1 MDLKTVQ
8 ETENFALYS
17 QAESYARMIGMYEDT
32 DKNFKFYNGNQWE
45 GVKLKG
51 IEPVQLNFIRPI
63 VRFKVGTINQNLW
76 AVNYSAENYENKN
89 FMQTA
94 MKVCDLLN
102 KKSARMWENDNRD
115 YKIRMITKIAAVN
128 DEAPVYIEYDEENN
142 QTIFVLLSKND
153 IYYGNEN
160 DSDIQSQPYILV
172 KQRMPLINARNLAE
186 EYGVS
191 KDKLLNILPDAET
204 FEESG
209 EAAKYEKDDMVTIIT
224 KLYKKDGKVYF
235 SKSTRQVEIKKETNT
250 GLSLYPIAHFIWE
263 EKEGSARGEGE
274 VRGLISNQIEVNKIL
289 TRRLVVTK
297 STAYPIKAVNTKF
310 ITNPNEINTIGG
322 TLRTES
328 EAAIDINKIFAISQ
342 PAQMSPDVEKLQ
354 RDLIDISRALAGA
367 SESAT
372 GDIKPDEA
380 SGKAIL
386 AVQQASQLPLVEQA
400 SSLKK
405 FVEDTARIELD
416 MLTTYNPKGMKLE
429 EEIEDQ
435 MTGEKVYQ
443 LVNIPGSVLQELK
456 ASVKVD
462 ITPVSAYDR
471 YAQELSLENLLKQG
485 WFAPQNISQ
494 LRIYVEAL
502 PDNSTM
508 PKQRILE
515 IIEKQEKEQQKIA
528 QIQAQA
534 QEMIQRANIFINQ
547 DIEGQAQTM
556 VDAMQQSQGEL
567 VNTQQSY

>member
-1 MDLKTVQ
+1 MDLKTLE
-8 ETENFALYS
+8 ETEIFALYS

-32 DKNFKFYNGNQWE
+32 DKNFRFYNGNQWD

-63 VRFKVGTINQNLW
+63 VRFKVGTMNQNLW
-76 AVNYSAENYENKN
+76 AINYSAENYENKN

-102 KKSARMWENDNRD
+102 KKSAKMWENDNRD
-115 YKIRMITKIAAVN
+115 YKIRAITKIAAIN

-142 QTIFVLLSKND
+142 QTIFILLSKND

-191 KDKLLNILPDAET
+191 KDKLQNILPDAET

-235 SKSTRQVEIKKETNT
+235 SKSARSVEIKKDTNT
-250 GLSLYPIAHFIWE
+250 GLHLYPIAHFIWE

-297 STAYPIKAVNTKF
+297 STAYPIKAVNTKY
-310 ITNPNEINTIGG
+310 ISNPNEINTIGG
-322 TLRTES
+322 TLRTDS

-354 RDLIDISRALAGA
+354 RDLIDTSRALAGA

-372 GDIKPDEA
+372 GDIRPDEA

-386 AVQQASQLPLVEQA
+386 AVQQAQQLPLVEQIA
-400 SSLKK
+400 TLKR
-405 FVEDTARIELD
+405 FIEDIARIELD
-416 MLTTYNPKGMKLE
+416 MMIVYNSKGMKLE
-429 EEIEDQ
+429 EEAEDPIS
-435 MTGEKVYQ
+435 GEKVYQ
-443 LVNIPGSVLQELK
+443 LVDIPGSVLQELK

-471 YAQELSLENLLKQG
+471 YAQELSLENLLKGG
-485 WFAPQNISQ
+485 WFAPQNIGQ
-494 LRIYVEAL
+494 LKSYVETL

-508 PKQRILE
+508 PKQRILDM
-515 IIEKQEKEQQKIA
+515 IRRQEQEQQKIA
-528 QIQAQA
+528 QIQANAQA
-534 QEMIQRANIFINQ
+534 MMQRANTFINQ
-547 DIEGQAQTM
+547 DIDGQAQTM
-556 VDAMQQSQGEL
+556 VDAMQQPQEEL
-567 VNTQQSY
+567 VNSEQSY

>member
-1 MDLKTVQ
+1 MDLETLK
-8 ETENFALYS
+8 ETEEFALYS

-32 DKNFKFYNGNQWE
+32 DKNFRFYNGNQWD

-63 VRFKVGTINQNLW
+63 VRFKVGTMNQNLW
-76 AVNYSAENYENKN
+76 AINYSAENYENKN

-94 MKVCDLLN
+94 MKVCELLN
-102 KKSARMWENDNRD
+102 KKSAKMWENDNRD
-115 YKIRMITKIAAVN
+115 YKIRAITKIAAIN
-128 DEAPVYIEYDEENN
+128 DEAPVYIEYDKENN
-142 QTIFVLLSKND
+142 QTIFTLLSKND
-153 IYYGNEN
+153 IYFGNEN

-191 KDKLLNILPDAET
+191 KSELENILPDGET

-209 EAAKYEKDDMVTIIT
+209 ESAKYEKDDMVTIIT
-224 KLYKKDGKVYF
+224 KLYKKNGNVYF
-235 SKSTRQVEIKKETNT
+235 SKAARSVVIKKETNT
-250 GLSLYPIAHFIWE
+250 GLHLYPIAHFIWE

-274 VRGLISNQIEVNKIL
+274 VRGLIPNQIEVNKIL
-289 TRRLVVTK
+289 TRRLIVTK
-297 STAYPIKAVNTKF
+297 NTAYPIKAVNTKY
-310 ITNPNEINTIGG
+310 ISNPNAIDTIGG
-322 TLRTES
+322 TLRTDS

-354 RDLIDISRALAGA
+354 QDLIDTSRSLAGA
-367 SESAT
+367 SESAL
-372 GDIKPDEA
+372 GDIRPDEA

-386 AVQQASQLPLVEQA
+386 AVQQAQQLPLVEQV
-400 SSLKK
+400 STLKK
-405 FVEDTARIELD
+405 FIEETARIELD
-416 MLTTYNPKGMKLE
+416 MLIVYNQKGMKLE
-429 EEIEDQ
+429 EETEDPI
-435 MTGEKVYQ
+435 TGEKSYQ
-443 LVNIPGSVLQELK
+443 LVDIPGSILQELK

-471 YAQELSLENLLKQG
+471 YAQELSLENLLKAG
-485 WFAPQNISQ
+485 WFAPERIGQ
-494 LRIYVEAL
+494 LKSYVETL

-515 IIEKQEKEQQKIA
+515 MIKRQEQEQEKIA

-534 QEMIQRANIFINQ
+534 QDMIQRAGAFLNS
-547 DIEGQAQTM
+547 DMDTQAQQINEASM
-556 VDAMQQSQGEL
+556 QSQIPQM
-567 VNTQQSY
+567 VANS

>member
-1 MDLKTVQ
+1 MDLKTLE
-8 ETENFALYS
+8 ETDVFALYS
-17 QAESYARMIGMYEDT
+17 QSESYARMIGMYEDT

-63 VRFKVGTINQNLW
+63 IRFKVGTMNQNLW
-76 AVNYSAENYENKN
+76 AINYSAENYENKN

-102 KKSARMWENDNRD
+102 KKSAKMWENDNRD
-115 YKIRMITKIAAVN
+115 YKIRAITKTAAIN
-128 DEAPVYIEYDEENN
+128 DEAPVYIEYDEDNN
-142 QTIFVLLSKND
+142 QTTFTLLSKND

-191 KDKLLNILPDAET
+191 KEDIENILPDGET

-209 EAAKYEKDDMVTIIT
+209 ESAKYEKDDMVTIVT
-224 KLYKKDGKVYF
+224 KLYKKDGTVYF
-235 SKSTRQVEIKKETNT
+235 CKSARSVIIKKDTNT
-250 GLSLYPIAHFIWE
+250 GLHLYPIVHFVWE

-274 VRGLISNQIEVNKIL
+274 VRGLIPNQIEVNKIL

-297 STAYPIKAVNTKF
+297 STAYPIKAVNTKY
-310 ITNPNEINTIGG
+310 ISNPNDINTIGG

-328 EAAIDINKIFAISQ
+328 EAAIDINKIFAIST

-354 RDLIDISRALAGA
+354 QDLIDISRSLAGA

-372 GDIKPDEA
+372 GDIRPDEA

-386 AVQQASQLPLVEQA
+386 AVQQAQQLPLVEQVA
-400 SSLKK
+400 TLKR
-405 FVEDTARIELD
+405 FIEDAARIELD
-416 MLTTYNPKGMKLE
+416 MMIVYNTKGMKLE
-429 EEIEDQ
+429 EEIEDPIS
-435 MTGEKVYQ
+435 GEKVYQ
-443 LVNIPGSVLQELK
+443 LVDIPGSVLQELK
-456 ASVKVD
+456 ANVKVD
-462 ITPVSAYDR
+462 ITPVSAFDR
-471 YAQELSLENLLKQG
+471 YAQELSLENLLKAG
-485 WFAPQNISQ
+485 WFAPDRIGQ
-494 LRIYVEAL
+494 LKSYVETL

-508 PKQRILE
+508 PKQRIMDM
-515 IIEKQEKEQQKIA
+515 IERQEREQEKIA
-528 QIQAQA
+528 QIKAQA
-534 QEMIQRANIFINQ
+534 QDMIQRANSFINA
-547 DIEGQAQTM
+547 DADTQAEQM
-556 VDAMQQSQGEL
+556 VEANQMAMSQQQSF
-567 VNTQQSY
+567 